1 MTVSPCSAK
10 FSISNQE
17 LYQLLVKNRAY
28 CVKNNCTKIISIAL
42 EIDLV
47 DPLVVFQKLAISN
60 QLNFYWENPSKQEAI
75 AAIDA
80 VKELKVEGKERFYS
94 ASKFVK
100 YNLSTIINFCN
111 VNHLF
116 AKPLFFCSFSFFDTN
131 LQQNYPFSPGT
142 IFLPKWQ
149 IARKN
154 KRCILVANILIS
166 RNLNIESVL
175 QKLWQKI
182 TDINNLKYDFVSLN
196 DSKAKFIK
204 NPITKPSKFK
214 LSVLSAL
221 EDIRKG
227 HYSKIVLADALKIE
241 SNIPLDLFKSLN
253 NLRQLHPNCC
263 IFSTSNGRGQNFIGA
278 SPETLI
284 AIRNQ
289 KLSTDALAGSAARG
303 KTAGEDAKNA
313 NLLLNSAKE
322 RHEHGLVIDF
332 ITQKLISLGLL
343 PQVSTPRL
351 RQLSNIQHLWTPI
364 IAKAPRNVHPLQIV
378 AHLHPTPA
386 MAGVSP
392 EVASQEIRRYESFE
406 RGLYASPLGWIDS
419 EGNCEFVVGIRS
431 ALIDTSTNS
440 SLLYAGAGI
449 VPGSDPEKEFA
460 EIQLKLQAL
469 LKALA

>member
-1 MTVSPCSAK
+1 MTVSPCSADFFVYNK
-10 FSISNQE
+10 E
-17 LYQLLVKNRAY
+17 LYQFLVNNRAY
-28 CVKNNCTKIISIAL
+28 CIQNNCTQIASIAL

-47 DPLVVFQKLAISN
+47 DPLIVFQKLAKSK
-60 QLNFYWENPSKQEAI
+60 QLNFYWESPSKQEAI

-94 ASKFVK
+94 AEKFVK
-100 YNLSTIINFCN
+100 YNLSHIINFCN

-154 KRCILVANILIS
+154 KRCILIANILIN
-166 RNLNIESVL
+166 RNLNIESAL

-196 DSKAKFIK
+196 DSRPTFIK
-204 NPITKPSKFK
+204 NSINKPSKFK

-227 HYSKIVLADALKIE
+227 YYSKIVLADALKIQ
-241 SNIPLDLFKSLN
+241 STTPLDLFKSLN

-263 IFSTSNGRGQNFIGA
+263 IFSTSNGKGQNFIGA

-284 AIRNQ
+284 AIRNH
-289 KLSTDALAGSAARG
+289 KLSTDALAGSAPRG
-303 KTAGEDAKNA
+303 KTTAEDAKNA
-313 NLLLNSAKE
+313 NLLLNSVKE
-322 RHEHGLVIDF
+322 RHEHSLVIDF
-332 ITQKLISLGLL
+332 ITQKLIGNGLL

-364 IAKAPRNVHPLQIV
+364 IAKAPFNVHPLQIV

-392 EVASQEIRRYESFE
+392 EVAAEK
-406 RGLYASPLGWIDS
+406 
-419 EGNCEFVVGIRS
+419 FVVMKPSRG
-431 ALIDTSTNS
+431 D
-440 SLLYAGAGI
+440 YMQHPWVG
-449 VPGSDPEKEFA
+449 
-460 EIQLKLQAL
+460 
-469 LKALA
+469 